1 MTIASH
7 IARSLAPVLTAEKGQ
22 FNLFFIR
29 GMPGVGKTTLV
40 KSVFTDLSYVD
51 LQDIYPQNLA
61 RTQPKDFFGVYG
73 KRLIV
78 DSIQYCP
85 DLLDYLPAD
94 ESAYIVLVGYVPQ
107 EKLNALREKRT
118 VCIRLLTPFSQR
130 EYSGRKAEALGV
142 EPAPIRITYPKPGFF
157 DLIRNG
163 FLPRS
168 DLSLSTGAFYESWL
182 GEFFSR
188 HVREVLH
195 AYKDTLF
202 FNYLK
207 VLARH
212 NMQELNHSKFA
223 KEAGISYATA
233 IYWTDFLV
241 DCGVLI
247 DVPSLNL
254 SERRQVKRSKIAFA
268 DTGLL
273 CFLLGISSGDAVFA
287 SDAYP
292 EILSGFAAAEIV
304 KNYASLGQT
313 APLFFYRDTARKH
326 VELVL
331 QTPRGTLP
339 LAFLSKKSR
348 SFKESIRHGA
358 VLIKIASPCED
369 MVFISDGTQTLDSTA
384 YPILS
389 ASLI

>member
-1 MTIASH
+1 MSIATH
-7 IARSLAPVLTAEKGQ
+7 IARSLATVLNTQKEQ
-22 FNLFFIR
+22 FNLFLIR
-29 GMPGVGKTTLV
+29 GMPGVGKTTLA
-40 KSVFTDLSYVD
+40 KSVFSDLSYVD

-61 RTQPKDFFGVYG
+61 KTQPKDFFGVYG

-85 DLLDYLPAD
+85 ELLDYLPAD
-94 ESAYIVLVGYVPQ
+94 DNAYIVLVGYVPR
-107 EKLNALREKRT
+107 EKLEALKEKRN
-118 VCIRLLTPFSQR
+118 VFVQSLMPISQR
-130 EYSGRKAEALGV
+130 EYAGRKAQPLGA
-142 EPAPIRITYPKPGFF
+142 EPVPLRITYPQPGFF
-157 DLIRNG
+157 DLVRNG

-168 DLSLSTGAFYESWL
+168 DLSMSTGAFYEAWL
-182 GEFFSR
+182 GEFFAR
-188 HVREVLH
+188 HVRDVLH

-212 NMQELNHSKFA
+212 NMLELNHSKFA

-247 DVPSLNL
+247 DIPSLNL
-254 SERRQVKRSKIAFA
+254 SERRQVKRSKMAFA

-273 CFLLGISSGDAVFA
+273 CFLLGVSTGDAVFA

-292 EILSGFAAAEIV
+292 EILAGFAAAEIV
-304 KNYASLGQT
+304 KNYASQGLT
-313 APLFFYRDTARKH
+313 PPLFFYRDTARKH

-339 LAFLSKKSR
+339 IGFLSKKTR
-348 SFKESIRHGA
+348 TFKESIQHGA

-384 YPILS
+384 YPVLS